1 MTDNR
6 TGPFWV
12 DNPFWSS
19 LLLRLSA
26 LTYRR
31 GADLTEISSIASSI
45 ESGDK
50 DQWFK
55 AFTAAAEQLEHA
67 ASKDHLPEPIR
78 RDSLWRASMYHRYAG
93 ALLSPLD
100 PRAVDALAARRR
112 TFGDAARLHPPGI
125 ESVEVPLGEDFL
137 PGWLC
142 HGDRRDPRV
151 PAPLVIV
158 IGGTDGS
165 AEEMYFA
172 VGNALT
178 ELGYTVLTFDGPGQ
192 GEALRRGITARPD
205 FETVITTIID
215 HIAARPDIDE
225 SRIGLVGHSLGGL
238 YATRAA
244 GFEPRIRSAIISSAP
259 DAVDGIFSGPELVS
273 ENDDPVVHFLQTM
286 FLAVTGSETV
296 SQAVDKLAEFRLG
309 DSASKIDTPLL
320 ALYGGDDGMVDVSV
334 GERLVA
340 QVLADDKKLI
350 VFPSGVPGSYH
361 CQQDS
366 VAAAEPALT
375 AWISR
380 TV

>member
-31 GADLTEISSIASSI
+31 GADLTEVSTIASSI

-50 DQWFK
+50 DQWFT
-55 AFTAAAEQLEHA
+55 AFTAAAEQLANA
-67 ASKDHLPEPIR
+67 AADDHLPEPIR

-112 TFGDAARLHPPGI
+112 AFGDATQLHPPGI
-125 ESVEVPLGEDFL
+125 ESIELPLGEDFI

-142 HGDRRDPRV
+142 HGDRRDPNMA
-151 PAPLVIV
+151 APLIIV

-172 VGNALT
+172 VGSALT

-192 GEALRRGITARPD
+192 GEALRRGMTARPD
-205 FETVITTIID
+205 FETVITAIID
-215 HIAARPDIDE
+215 HLAARPDIDE

-238 YATRAA
+238 YAARAA
-244 GFEPRIRSAIISSAP
+244 ALEPRIRSAVISSAP
-259 DAVDGIFSGPELVS
+259 EAVDGIFTGPELVPES
-273 ENDDPVVHFLQTM
+273 DDPVVHFLQTM
-286 FLAVTGSETV
+286 FLAVTGSETAQ
-296 SQAVDKLAEFRLG
+296 QAVDKLASFRI
-309 DSASKIDTPLL
+309 DDVASTIDIPLL
-320 ALYGGDDGMVDVSV
+320 ALYGGDDGMVDVGV
-334 GERLVA
+334 GERILARVA
-340 QVLADDKKLI
+340 TADKKF
-350 VFPSGVPGSYH
+350 VAFPSGTPGSHH

-366 VAAAEPALT
+366 VAAAEPEFT